1 MNSILAVAVVREEE
15 ALGEKSEA
23 RRQELDI
30 FRNWNLAIVEF
41 TGIIKFVMERIVIWW
56 KSIKHGIL
64 KMDRRQELYIFQNWN
79 RKISFDHCPDDY
91 QDN

>member
-41 TGIIKFVMERIVIWW
+41 IGIIKVMESIILWW

-64 KMDRRQELYIFQNWN
+64 KMARCQELKPEDLIWSLSGQL
-79 RKISFDHCPDDY
+79 SG
-91 QDN
+91 